1 MDTPSITHRVD
12 FYYTL
17 HLESGDIPTHENELE
32 QLYTILAGFFSGISI
47 NTANWGGFVTVDKD
61 GEEVINGWYGSFA
74 VADHVARSWVEKGR
88 TKGARAYA
96 CINEY
101 GAYKNEKPPAIE
113 DDDEP
118 EPEAPAPAVT
128 LDKWGIE

>member
-1 MDTPSITHRVD
+1 METPSIEHRET

-17 HLESGDIPTHENELE
+17 HLNAGDIETHEPELKS
-32 QLYTILAGFFSGISI
+32 LYVALAGLFSGVSI
-47 NTANWGGFVTVDKD
+47 NTANWGGLVTKEKD
-61 GEEVINGWYGSFA
+61 NDEVIDGWYGSFG
-74 VADHVARSWVEKGR
+74 VADYVARSLVEKGR

-113 DDDEP
+113 DDSEP
-118 EPEAPAPAVT
+118 EPEAPAAAVT

>member
-1 MDTPSITHRVD
+1 MATPSIEHRET

-17 HLESGDIPTHENELE
+17 HLDAGDIETHEPELKS
-32 QLYTILAGFFSGISI
+32 LYVALAGLFSGVSI
-47 NTANWGGFVTVDKD
+47 NTANWSGLVTKEKD
-61 GEEVINGWYGSFA
+61 GDEVIDGWYGSFGL
-74 VADHVARSWVEKGR
+74 ADYTARRLVENGR

-101 GAYKNEKPPAIE
+101 GAYKNEKPPATE